1 VLVSASL
8 SGEHGRICRENAVP
22 FMKAIVPA
30 TWVLIGLLSAFH
42 AAGVSAASAQEK
54 PAASTVKQV
63 SKKPATVKQAPAKK
77 ATSAKKKKRA
87 PIASK
92 SKSAHEVAKTP
103 LPSAKLDLSLPHDM
117 VQELEPPG
125 QVVPSKRKTLLPSM
139 FGEKP
144 GPFQLNGRLLSNE
157 MQLPLRNQ
165 ERNEVEGAALDF
177 EFKQ

>member
-1 VLVSASL
+1 MGVSAV
-8 SGEHGRICRENAVP
+8 NAVVS
-22 FMKAIVPA
+22 MKAIVPA
-30 TWVLIGLLSAFH
+30 AWILMGLLSVFH
-42 AAGVSAASAQEK
+42 MGGVVAAAPVQEK
-54 PAASTVKQV
+54 PAANATKDAPKKTTAT
-63 SKKPATVKQAPAKK
+63 KKPSAKKVAPA
-77 ATSAKKKKRA
+77 KKKRA

-103 LPSAKLDLSLPHDM
+103 LPPAKLDLSLPHEM
-117 VQELEPPG
+117 VDKLQPPG
-125 QVVPSKRKTLLPSM
+125 KVVQFKREPLLPSM

>member
-1 VLVSASL
+1 
-8 SGEHGRICRENAVP
+8 
-22 FMKAIVPA
+22 MKVIVPA
-30 TWVLIGLLSAFH
+30 AWVLIGLLSVFH
-42 AAGVSAASAQEK
+42 MGGVVVAAPAQEK
-54 PAASTVKQV
+54 PAASVTKDAPKKTTAA
-63 SKKPATVKQAPAKK
+63 KKPSAKKVAPA
-77 ATSAKKKKRA
+77 KKKRA

-103 LPSAKLDLSLPHDM
+103 LPPAKLDLSLPHEM
-117 VQELEPPG
+117 VDQLQPPG
-125 QVVPSKRKTLLPSM
+125 KVVQFKREPLLPSM

>member
-1 VLVSASL
+1 MCLSAPHYQASIKVSAVS
-8 SGEHGRICRENAVP
+8 AVV
-22 FMKAIVPA
+22 FMKTIVPVV
-30 TWVLIGLLSAFH
+30 WVLIGLLSAFH
-42 AAGVSAASAQEK
+42 MGGVAVAASAQEK
-54 PAASTVKQV
+54 PAASAAKQTPKKNAAVK
-63 SKKPATVKQAPAKK
+63 KTPAKK
-77 ATSAKKKKRA
+77 AAPAQKKRA

-103 LPSAKLDLSLPHDM
+103 LPPAKLDLSLPHGM
-117 VQELEPPG
+117 VEELQPPG
-125 QVVPSKRKTLLPSM
+125 KVLLPKREPLLPAM

-165 ERNEVEGAALDF
+165 ERNEVEGAALEF

>member
-1 VLVSASL
+1 MGVSAV
-8 SGEHGRICRENAVP
+8 NAVVS
-22 FMKAIVPA
+22 MKVIVPA
-30 TWVLIGLLSAFH
+30 AWVLIGLLSVFH
-42 AAGVSAASAQEK
+42 MGGVVVAAPAQEK
-54 PAASTVKQV
+54 PAASVTKDAPKKTTAA
-63 SKKPATVKQAPAKK
+63 KKPSAKKVAPA
-77 ATSAKKKKRA
+77 KKKRA

-103 LPSAKLDLSLPHDM
+103 LPPAKLDLSLPHEM
-117 VQELEPPG
+117 VDQLQPPG
-125 QVVPSKRKTLLPSM
+125 KVVQFKREPLLPSM

>member
-1 VLVSASL
+1 MGFSAVSAVVS
-8 SGEHGRICRENAVP
+8 
-22 FMKAIVPA
+22 MKAIVPVA
-30 TWVLIGLLSAFH
+30 WVLIGLLTAFH
-42 AAGVSAASAQEK
+42 AGGVAAASVPEK
-54 PAASTVKQV
+54 PAASTTKNAP
-63 SKKPATVKQAPAKK
+63 KKPAVVKKAPAKK
-77 ATSAKKKKRA
+77 AAPAKKKRA

-117 VQELEPPG
+117 VEELQPPG
-125 QVVPSKRKTLLPSM
+125 KVQSTKNQPLLPSM

-165 ERNEVEGAALDF
+165 ERNEVEGAALEF

>member
-1 VLVSASL
+1 MCLSAPHYRASMGT
-8 SGEHGRICRENAVP
+8 SVVAAIV
-22 FMKAIVPA
+22 FMKVIAPA
-30 TWVLIGLLSAFH
+30 AWVLIGLLTAFH
-42 AAGVSAASAQEK
+42 AEGVLAAPAQEK
-54 PAASTVKQV
+54 PAASATNNV
-63 SKKPATVKQAPAKK
+63 SKKPVAAKKAPAKK
-77 ATSAKKKKRA
+77 AVSPKKKRP

-92 SKSAHEVAKTP
+92 TKSAREIAKTP
-103 LPSAKLDLSLPHDM
+103 LPAARLDLSLPHEM
-117 VQELEPPG
+117 VEELEPPG
-125 QVVPSKRKTLLPSM
+125 KAPLPKREPLLPSM